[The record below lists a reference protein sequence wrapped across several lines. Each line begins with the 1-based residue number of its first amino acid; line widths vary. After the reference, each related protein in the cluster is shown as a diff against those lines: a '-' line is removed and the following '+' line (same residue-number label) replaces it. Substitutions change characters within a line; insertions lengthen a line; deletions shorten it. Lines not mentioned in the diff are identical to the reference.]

1 MFCAVWDYLNS
12 EQNIANYEQKD
23 KQYLLTN
30 IPESNKT
37 ETKIPANP
45 GLA

>member
-12 EQNIANYEQKD
+12 EKKD

-37 ETKIPANP
+37 ETKIPTNP
-45 GLA
+45 RLA